1 MSEPVTTIG
10 LIAGGRQFPLLV
22 ARGVKA
28 HGYRLVVAGF
38 TGHTNMAVVPY
49 ADVWQELKLG
59 KLGRLIA
66 FFRENGVERVIMA
79 GTINKPKVMD
89 VRYLD
94 MRAVKLLF
102 RQKNKGDSAILGS
115 LAEEFEREG
124 MPVVPA
130 HDYLPELLTPRGVMT
145 QRAPDDREW
154 EDLRY
159 GWKIAKEL
167 GRLDI
172 GQCVVLREGIVSAVE
187 ALEGTDAAI
196 ARGCGLGGAGC
207 VVIKVFKPGQQEQV
221 DLPSLGLDTV
231 RTMIEGKATC
241 LGVEAGKSLF
251 FDRGEALALADSA
264 GLAIV
269 GLAADQ
275 VESESPG
282 R

>member
-1 MSEPVTTIG
+1 MSDPVTTIG
-10 LIAGGRQFPLLV
+10 LIAGGRQFPILV

-38 TGHTNMAVVPY
+38 TGHTNMDVVPY

-66 FFRENGVERVIMA
+66 YFRENGVERVIMA

-89 VRYLD
+89 VRHLD

-115 LAEEFEREG
+115 LAGEFEREG

-130 HDYLPELLTPRGVMT
+130 HDYLPELLSPQGIMT
-145 QRAPDDREW
+145 RREPDDREW

-159 GWKIAKEL
+159 GWKVAKEL

-196 ARGCGLGGAGC
+196 ARGCGLGGPGC
-207 VVIKVFKPGQQEQV
+207 VVIKVFKPGQQEQI

-231 RTMIEGKATC
+231 RAMIDGKATC

-251 FDRGEALALADSA
+251 FDRDEALALADGA

-269 GLAADQ
+269 GLAAEQ
-275 VESESPG
+275 VEP
-282 R
+282 

>member
-10 LIAGGRQFPLLV
+10 LIAGGRQFPILV

-38 TGHTNMAVVPY
+38 TGHTNMDVVPY

-59 KLGRLIA
+59 KLSRLIA

-89 VRYLD
+89 VRHLD

-115 LAEEFEREG
+115 LAEEFAREG
-124 MPVVPA
+124 MSVVPA
-130 HDYLPELLTPRGVMT
+130 HDYLPELLSPQGVMT
-145 QRAPDDREW
+145 RRGPDDREW

-196 ARGCGLGGAGC
+196 ARGCGLGGPGC

-231 RTMIEGKATC
+231 RAMIDGKATC
-241 LGVEAGKSLF
+241 LGVEAGRSLF
-251 FDRGEALALADSA
+251 FDRDEALALADSA
-264 GLAIV
+264 GMAIV
-269 GLAADQ
+269 GLAAEQ
-275 VESESPG
+275 VES
-282 R
+282 

>member
-10 LIAGGRQFPLLV
+10 LIAGGRQFPILV

-38 TGHTNMAVVPY
+38 TGHTNMDVVPY

-66 FFRENGVERVIMA
+66 FFRENGVDRVIMA
-79 GTINKPKVMD
+79 GTIDKPKVMD
-89 VRYLD
+89 IRHLD

-130 HDYLPELLTPRGVMT
+130 HDYLPELLSPLGVMT
-145 QRAPDDREW
+145 RREPDERER

-167 GRLDI
+167 GRMDI
-172 GQCVVLREGIVSAVE
+172 GQCVVLREGIISAVE

-196 ARGCGLGGAGC
+196 ARGCGLGGPGC

-231 RTMIEGKATC
+231 RAMIDGKATC
-241 LGVEAGKSLF
+241 LGVEAGRSLF
-251 FDRGEALALADSA
+251 FDRDEALALADRA
-264 GLAIV
+264 GMAIV
-269 GLAADQ
+269 GLATDQ
-275 VESESPG
+275 VEP
-282 R
+282 